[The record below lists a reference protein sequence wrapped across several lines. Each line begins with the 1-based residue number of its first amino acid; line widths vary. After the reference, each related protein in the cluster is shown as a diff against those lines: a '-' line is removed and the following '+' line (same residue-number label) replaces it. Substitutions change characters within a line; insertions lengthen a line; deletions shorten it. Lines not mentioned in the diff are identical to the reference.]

1 MIELALNN
9 IEKYYG
15 ANLVLKDITFDV
27 KTGEILGIVGGNGC
41 GKSTLLKIICGIEG
55 YDNGVLSIR
64 KGASIGYLEQM
75 INFGDDFTV
84 LDILNTA
91 FKDVDIIY
99 DEMKKVERELENID
113 EINLESKLKLYSN
126 LQLKYESLGG
136 YDKEEKLSKVCTGL
150 NIDDKVLQ
158 RQFEKLS
165 GGEKTTVILGKILI
179 QNPDILLLDEPSNHL
194 DLASMEWLEGYLKGY
209 KGTVVIVSHDRYFLD
224 NVVSGIVEIENMVSH
239 SYTGNYSAFVKE
251 KERVLQ
257 LEMEAYINQQK
268 KIKEM
273 EKTIADL
280 KDWGAR
286 GDNNKFFRR
295 AFSMEKMLNRIE
307 RIDKPKLESDSIN
320 IKSKSSERSGKEVVI
335 VKNLWKS
342 FGDKEIL
349 KGADLLIRYGE
360 RTAFIGGNGSGKTTL
375 IKILFGEIDMDR
387 GEAFLGSSVKLGYL
401 PQNIAFSDE
410 NKTVLDIF
418 REDISITDG
427 KAREYLS
434 NYLFCKEAVFKKVGD
449 LSGGERSRLTLAKL
463 MYKQV
468 NFLILDEP
476 TNHLDIES
484 REELEEFLKDFN
496 GTLLFISHDRY
507 FINSLA
513 SRIIEL
519 ENGQLK
525 SYDGDYEYYKKEKEK
540 IKKAEKP
547 DVKPSAAVKKDKK
560 KSVTIPKKT
569 IPDKK
574 KIEEEIDGLEKKLM
588 DLEAAVTEYSCDYQ
602 KLEELYNKK
611 KEIQESIEKLMEQ
624 YYEIP

>member
-9 IEKYYG
+9 IQKYYG
-15 ANLVLKDITFDV
+15 ANMVLKDITFDV
-27 KTGEILGIVGGNGC
+27 KTGEILGIVGENGC

-55 YDNGVLSIR
+55 YDNGALSIR

-84 LDILNTA
+84 TDVLNTA
-91 FKDVDIIY
+91 FKDADLIY
-99 DEMKKVERELENID
+99 EEMKIVEKELENID
-113 EINLESKLKLYSN
+113 EKNLESRLKLYSN
-126 LQLKYESLGG
+126 LQSKYESLGG

-150 NIDDKVLQ
+150 NLDESILQ

-194 DLASMEWLEGYLKGY
+194 DLASMEWLEGYLKAY

-224 NVVSGIVEIENMVSH
+224 NVVLSIVEIEDMISH
-239 SYTGNYSAFVKE
+239 SYSGNYSAYVKE
-251 KERVLQ
+251 KERALQ

-273 EKTIADL
+273 EKTIANL

-307 RIDKPKLESDSIN
+307 RIDKPKLETGSIN
-320 IKSKSSERSGKEVVI
+320 IMSKSSERSGKEVVN

-342 FGDKEIL
+342 FREKEIL
-349 KGADLLIRYGE
+349 KGVNLLIRYGE
-360 RTAFIGGNGSGKTTL
+360 RTAFIGENGSGKTTL
-375 IKILFGEIDMDR
+375 IKILLGEINMDR
-387 GEAFLGSSVKLGYL
+387 GEALLGSSVKLGYL
-401 PQNIAFSDE
+401 PQNITFSDE

-427 KAREYLS
+427 KGREYLS
-434 NYLFCKEAVFKKVGD
+434 NYLFCKEAVFRKVGD
-449 LSGGERSRLTLAKL
+449 LSGGERSRLSLAKL
-463 MYKQV
+463 MYRQV

-484 REELEEFLKDFN
+484 REELEEFLKDFK

-519 ENGQLK
+519 ENGLLK
-525 SYDGDYEYYKKEKEK
+525 SYDGDYEYYKKKKEE
-540 IKKAEKP
+540 IKKA
-547 DVKPSAAVKKDKK
+547 VKPVTKSSVPAKKEGQNI
-560 KSVTIPKKT
+560 VIVPKQT
-569 IPDKK
+569 ASDKK
-574 KIEEEIDGLEKKLM
+574 KIEEEIDSLEKKLM
-588 DLEAAVTEYSCDYQ
+588 DLEAAVSEYSCDYQ

-624 YYEIP
+624 YYELF

>member
-15 ANLVLKDITFDV
+15 ANMVLKDITFDV
-27 KTGEILGIVGGNGC
+27 KTGERLGIVGANGC
-41 GKSTLLKIICGIEG
+41 GKSTLLKIICGLEG
-55 YDNGVLSIR
+55 YDKGFLSIR

-75 INFGDDFTV
+75 PNFGDDAKV
-84 LDILNTA
+84 IDVLNTA
-91 FKDVDIIY
+91 FKDVDLVY
-99 DEMKKVERELENID
+99 GRMKEVEKELEHINKEDLERE
-113 EINLESKLKLYSN
+113 LKLYSN
-126 LQLKYESLGG
+126 LQSKYESLGG
-136 YDKEEKLSKVCTGL
+136 YQKEEKLGKVCTGL
-150 NIDDKVLQ
+150 KLGESIMQ

-194 DLASMEWLEGYLKGY
+194 DLVSMEWLEEYLKAY

-224 NVVSGIVEIENMVSH
+224 NVVGSIVEIEDME
-239 SYTGNYSAFVKE
+239 SYSYAGNYSAYVKE
-251 KERVLQ
+251 KERLLQ
-257 LEMEAYINQQK
+257 LELEAYINQQK

-273 EKTIADL
+273 EKTIATL
-280 KDWGAR
+280 KDWGSR
-286 GDNNKFFRR
+286 GDNNKFFKR

-307 RIDKPKLESDSIN
+307 KIDKPKLESDSIN
-320 IKSKSSERSGKEVVI
+320 IMVKSSERSGKEVVN
-335 VKNLWKS
+335 VKSLWKS
-342 FGDKEIL
+342 FGEKEIL
-349 KGADLLIRYGE
+349 KGVNLLIRYGE
-360 RTAFIGGNGSGKTTL
+360 RTAFIGENGSGKTTL
-375 IKILFGEIDMDR
+375 IKILLGEIEMDR

-401 PQNIAFSDE
+401 PQNITFSDE

-427 KAREYLS
+427 KGREYLS
-434 NYLFCKEAVFKKVGD
+434 NYLFCKEAVFRKVGD
-449 LSGGERSRLTLAKL
+449 LSGGERSRLSLAKL
-463 MYKQV
+463 MYNQV

-484 REELEEFLKDFN
+484 REELEEFLKDFD

-525 SYDGDYEYYKKEKEK
+525 SYDGDYEYYKKKKEEIRK
-540 IKKAEKP
+540 ADKPVIKSSVPA
-547 DVKPSAAVKKDKK
+547 KKEGQN
-560 KSVTIPKKT
+560 SVIVPKQT
-569 IPDKK
+569 VPDKK
-574 KIEEEIDGLEKKLM
+574 KIEEEIDSLEKKLM
-588 DLEAAVTEYSCDYQ
+588 DLEDAVSKYSCDYK

-624 YYEIP
+624 YYKIS